1 MAGMQIQGSKLVS
14 DRGFNKGVTAQI
26 TSDNSL
32 VTLFTAT
39 FKTRLNSVLVSN
51 ELGTILPVELYVYR
65 EVDENDYFVAKTRV
79 LKSTY
84 MVFPQVSGDTRGQS
98 VVINPTANKVGAEI
112 ILQVGD
118 SIKAKCPIEDVI
130 NVTLDLREAIK

>member
-1 MAGMQIQGSKLVS
+1 MAGMQLQGSKLVS
-14 DRGFNKGVTAQI
+14 DKGFNKGVTAQI
-26 TSDNSL
+26 TSANSL
-32 VTLFTAT
+32 VTLYTAP

-65 EVDENDYFVAKTRV
+65 EVDDNDYFVAKTRV

-84 MVFPQVSGDTRGQS
+84 MVFPQVPGDTRGQA

-112 ILQVGD
+112 VLQVGD

>member
-1 MAGMQIQGSKLVS
+1 MAGMQLQGSKLVS
-14 DRGFNKGVTAQI
+14 DKGFNRGVTAQI
-26 TSDNSL
+26 TSANSL
-32 VTLFTAT
+32 VTLYTAP

-84 MVFPQVSGDTRGQS
+84 MVFPQVPGDTRGQS

-112 ILQVGD
+112 VLQVGD